1 MNKIISWD
9 NVMDQSL
16 KIPGMKVSR
25 SEFLSEVFSA
35 YGKADLLI
43 NNRPIDIFDIE
54 VVQKVAND
62 VTTKHLRLTSATSA
76 VAGLPGGLAMFGTV
90 PADLAQFYGHVLVL
104 AQKLGYIYGWPD
116 LLDENNN
123 VTEGTRNILTLFV
136 GIMLGAQ
143 TANKAI
149 SEISKNLAIQVSKRL
164 PQQALTKT
172 AYYPIIKEL
181 GKWIGIK
188 ITKDVF
194 AKGVG
199 KIIPVISG
207 AISGGITYV
216 SFNTMSKKLHKHL
229 YEEMIIEP
237 KSNVKNFYNDNS
249 DNADYED
256 VEVKNE
262 HFEANLELLS
272 FQACIN
278 MAKIDFDVDQSEVDF
293 ISSMIEES
301 DLTNDQKMLLLES
314 LHSKDLF
321 KIDFTPIKENELYSI
336 ALIENLAAV
345 MHADSIIKPSEKIYF
360 HKVIIELGL
369 TKEQFSDYLV
379 LPVDNN
385 IL

>member
-62 VTTKHLRLTSATSA
+62 VTTKHLRFTTATST

-104 AQKLGYIYGWPD
+104 AQELGYIYGWPD
-116 LLDENNN
+116 LLDENKN

-229 YEEMIIEP
+229 HEEMIIQP
-237 KSNVKNFYNDNS
+237 KSSVNNFYDDNS
-249 DNADYED
+249 DDADYED
-256 VEVKNE
+256 IEVKNE
-262 HFEANLELLS
+262 YFEVNLELLS
-272 FQACIN
+272 IQACIN

-293 ISSMIEES
+293 ISSMIEQS
-301 DLTNDQKMLLLES
+301 DLTDDQKMALLES

-360 HKVIIELGL
+360 HKVIIELGF

-379 LPVDNN
+379 LPVDDN